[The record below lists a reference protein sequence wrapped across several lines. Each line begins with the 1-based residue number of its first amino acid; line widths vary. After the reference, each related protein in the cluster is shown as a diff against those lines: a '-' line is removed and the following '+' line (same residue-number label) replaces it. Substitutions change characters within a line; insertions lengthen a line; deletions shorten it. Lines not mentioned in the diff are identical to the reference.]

1 MKIVKIIVSSILVMS
16 CFSHAKNTYSAFSLG
31 FAMPAS
37 PSGAQTSTDPTLPSE
52 KKLGMGWDGGWTF
65 FGLPFS
71 ESGAALSGLA
81 FGGKINY
88 SRWVRDSTRKELTF
102 LGTQGIIRYYAPMNI
117 KPFDLFLQAGG
128 GMFIGEHGFTD
139 PDTIPPVPAPS
150 PVDRIVTEGIKN
162 MGVSFNIGLDWDVIE
177 FTPGVTMIF
186 TKGKSSAWLS
196 INAAAKF

>member
-1 MKIVKIIVSSILVMS
+1 MRVLTMVCIGVVALP
-16 CFSHAKNTYSAFSLG
+16 FLAQADNTYSAYSLG
-31 FAMPAS
+31 FAPPLSPAAKTL
-37 PSGAQTSTDPTLPSE
+37 GAD
-52 KKLGMGWDGGWTF
+52 KKLGMGWDAGWTF

-71 ESGAALSGLA
+71 KSGPVLSGLA

-88 SRWVRDSTRKELTF
+88 SRWVRDSTRKETTF
-102 LGTQGIIRYYAPMNI
+102 LGTQGIVRYYTPFNV

-150 PVDRIVTEGIKN
+150 PVERIVTKGIKSL
-162 MGVSFNIGLDWDVIE
+162 GVSFNIGLDWDVLE
-177 FTPGVTMIF
+177 CTPGLTMVF
-186 TKGKSSAWLS
+186 TKGKPSTWLS